1 MQTGWNENRALLC
14 GTVAGE
20 PVLSHENHGVSYDVF
35 PLSVPRLS
43 GAEDRLNV
51 VAARPLLTDCP
62 LAPGDRVEVQG
73 EVRSFNNRTGPGSR
87 LVITLFARSISPT
100 RAEPA
105 NCLELSGVLCKP
117 PILRR
122 TPLGR
127 EICDLMLAVNRKYGR
142 ADYLPCIAWGTL
154 AQRCGGLHVG
164 DGVKLEGRLQS
175 RSYQKVV
182 DGVTQDRTAF
192 EVSVMHL
199 EPVSPGEA
207 TRQRDT

>member
-20 PVLSHENHGVSYDVF
+20 PVLSHEYHGVSYDVF

-87 LVITLFARSISPT
+87 LVITLFARSLSPT

-105 NCLELSGVLCKP
+105 NCLELSGVLCKS

-199 EPVSPGEA
+199 EPL
-207 TRQRDT
+207 

>member
-20 PVLSHENHGVSYDVF
+20 PVLSHENHGVSYAVF
-35 PLSVPRLS
+35 PLSAPRLS

-87 LVITLFARSISPT
+87 LVITLFARSLSPT